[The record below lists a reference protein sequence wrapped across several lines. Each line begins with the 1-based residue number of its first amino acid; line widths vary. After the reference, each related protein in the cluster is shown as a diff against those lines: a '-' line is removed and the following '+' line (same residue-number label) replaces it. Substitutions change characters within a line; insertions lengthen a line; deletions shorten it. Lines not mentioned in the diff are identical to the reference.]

1 MAEKPMMDNKGY
13 IDVQSALKLKE
24 AEGRVE
30 RERREAEG
38 RVEVDKLN
46 AESDAKF
53 RELLIRESA
62 KETAS
67 KHLAKFAGFYLTFL
81 VCTFIFSIQFVPET
95 SIAVVA
101 GLITLVVTNLSTI
114 LKGIVENGENKELEE
129 EKAKKRQK
137 EGLIK

>member
-1 MAEKPMMDNKGY
+1 MANTPMVNEKGY

-30 RERREAEG
+30 
-38 RVEVDKLN
+38 VDKMQ

-53 RELLIRESA
+53 RELLIKESA

-67 KHLAKFAGFYLTFL
+67 KHLAKFAGLYLLIL
-81 VCTFIFSIQFVPET
+81 VLAFIFSIKFIPSD

-114 LKGIVENGENKELEE
+114 LKGIVENGDKPEDELT
-129 EKAKKRQK
+129 KGAKK
-137 EGLIK
+137 

>member
-1 MAEKPMMDNKGY
+1 MINDKGY
-13 IDVQSALKLKE
+13 IDVTSALKLKE

-30 RERREAEG
+30 VER
-38 RVEVDKLN
+38 LN

-67 KHLAKFAGFYLTFL
+67 KHLAKFAGLYLLIL
-81 VCTFIFSIQFVPET
+81 VLAFIFSIGFIPET

-101 GLITLVVTNLSTI
+101 GLITLVVTSLSTI
-114 LKGIVENGENKELEE
+114 LRGIVENGGHKEE
-129 EKAKKRQK
+129 ELREEAKKR
-137 EGLIK
+137 GIL

>member
-1 MAEKPMMDNKGY
+1 MEKPMMDNKGY

-46 AESDAKF
+46 AESDAMF

-114 LKGIVENGENKELEE
+114 LKGIVENGDDKDEASPGSRPNPVKTKL
-129 EKAKKRQK
+129 Q
-137 EGLIK
+137 

>member
-1 MAEKPMMDNKGY
+1 MGEKPTIDNKGY

-30 RERREAEG
+30 RARREADG

-67 KHLAKFAGFYLTFL
+67 KHLAKFAGLYLLIL
-81 VCTFIFSIQFVPET
+81 VLAFIGSIQFIPET

-101 GLITLVVTNLSTI
+101 GLITLVVTSLSTI
-114 LKGIVENGENKELEE
+114 LRGIVENGDNKDELPTDN
-129 EKAKKRQK
+129 KGPRA
-137 EGLIK
+137 

>member
-1 MAEKPMMDNKGY
+1 MTEKQLVNDKGY

-30 RERREAEG
+30 
-38 RVEVDKLN
+38 VEKMN

-53 RELLIRESA
+53 RELLIKESA

-67 KHLAKFAGFYLTFL
+67 KHLAKFAGLYLLIL
-81 VCTFIFSIQFVPET
+81 VLAFIGSIGFIPET

-114 LKGIVENGENKELEE
+114 LKGIVENGGQKEE
-129 EKAKKRQK
+129 ELLKAANGHTKKPPHQETK
-137 EGLIK
+137 LS

>member
-1 MAEKPMMDNKGY
+1 MGDKPMMDNKGY

-30 RERREAEG
+30 
-38 RVEVDKLN
+38 VEKMN

-81 VCTFIFSIQFVPET
+81 VCTFIFSIQFVPES

-101 GLITLVVTNLSTI
+101 GLITLVVSNLSMI
-114 LKGIVENGENKELEE
+114 LKNIVENGEHTDKIRDE
-129 EKAKKRQK
+129 AKQRGILK
-137 EGLIK
+137 

>member
-1 MAEKPMMDNKGY
+1 MSDKPMMDEKGY
-13 IDVQSALKLKE
+13 IDVQSALKLK
-24 AEGRVE
+24 
-30 RERREAEG
+30 EAEG

-81 VCTFIFSIQFVPET
+81 VCMFIFSIQFVPET

-114 LKGIVENGENKELEE
+114 LKGIVENGEDKEKLREE
-129 EKAKKRQK
+129 AKQRGILK
-137 EGLIK
+137 

>member
-1 MAEKPMMDNKGY
+1 MTDKPLINDKGY
-13 IDVQSALKLKE
+13 IDVNSALKLKE

-30 RERREAEG
+30 
-38 RVEVDKLN
+38 VDKMN

-67 KHLAKFAGFYLTFL
+67 KHLAKFAGLYLLIL
-81 VCTFIFSIQFVPET
+81 VLAFIGSIQFIPES

-101 GLITLVVTNLSTI
+101 GLITLVVTSLSSI
-114 LKGIVENGENKELEE
+114 LRGIVENGGKEETDKVPDVRPPKTKL
-129 EKAKKRQK
+129 Q
-137 EGLIK
+137 

>member
-1 MAEKPMMDNKGY
+1 MANTPMMDGKGY

-30 RERREAEG
+30 
-38 RVEVDKLN
+38 VDKMQ

-53 RELLIRESA
+53 RELLIKESA

-67 KHLAKFAGFYLTFL
+67 KHLAKFAGLYLLIL
-81 VCTFIFSIQFVPET
+81 VLAFIFSIKFIPSE

-114 LKGIVENGENKELEE
+114 LKGIVENGQSKEE
-129 EKAKKRQK
+129 EDLLAKGVKK
-137 EGLIK
+137 

>member
-1 MAEKPMMDNKGY
+1 MVHTPMVDEQGY

-30 RERREAEG
+30 
-38 RVEVDKLN
+38 VDKMQ

-53 RELLIRESA
+53 RELLIKESA

-67 KHLAKFAGFYLTFL
+67 KHLAKFAGLYLLIL
-81 VCTFIFSIQFVPET
+81 VLAFIGSIKFIPET

-114 LKGIVENGENKELEE
+114 LKGIVENGNKKEE
-129 EKAKKRQK
+129 EDLNRK
-137 EGLIK
+137 

>member
-1 MAEKPMMDNKGY
+1 MAEKPMMNDKGY

-30 RERREAEG
+30 RESREAAG
-38 RVEVDKLN
+38 RVEVDRLN

-114 LKGIVENGENKELEE
+114 LKGIVENGD
-129 EKAKKRQK
+129 AKDEDDPKTFRGKQ
-137 EGLIK
+137 

>member
-1 MAEKPMMDNKGY
+1 MANTPMMNDKGY
-13 IDVQSALKLKE
+13 IDVNSALKLKE

-30 RERREAEG
+30 
-38 RVEVDKLN
+38 VDKMQ

-53 RELLIRESA
+53 RELLIKESA

-67 KHLAKFAGFYLTFL
+67 KHLAKFAGLYLLIL
-81 VCTFIFSIQFVPET
+81 VLAFIGSIKFIPSE

-114 LKGIVENGENKELEE
+114 LKGIVESGANKEEE
-129 EKAKKRQK
+129 ELLAKGVKK
-137 EGLIK
+137 

>member
-1 MAEKPMMDNKGY
+1 MADKPMINDKGY
-13 IDVQSALKLKE
+13 IDVNSALKLKE

-30 RERREAEG
+30 
-38 RVEVDKLN
+38 VEKMN

-53 RELLIRESA
+53 RELLIKESA

-81 VCTFIFSIQFVPET
+81 VCMFIFSIQFVPET

-114 LKGIVENGENKELEE
+114 LKGIVENGDAKEEALHDE
-129 EKAKKRQK
+129 AKKR
-137 EGLIK
+137 GLLK

>member
-1 MAEKPMMDNKGY
+1 MTDKPMMDNKGY

-30 RERREAEG
+30 
-38 RVEVDKLN
+38 VEKLN

-67 KHLAKFAGFYLTFL
+67 KHLAKFAGLYLLIL
-81 VCTFIFSIQFVPET
+81 VLAFIGSIKFIPET

-101 GLITLVVTNLSTI
+101 GLITLVVTSLSTI
-114 LKGIVENGENKELEE
+114 LRGIVENGDHKEESLRDE
-129 EKAKKRQK
+129 AKQRGIMK
-137 EGLIK
+137 

>member
-1 MAEKPMMDNKGY
+1 MADKPMMDNKGY

-30 RERREAEG
+30 RESREAAG
-38 RVEVDKLN
+38 RVEVDRLN

-114 LKGIVENGENKELEE
+114 LKGIVENGDGKDEDDPRTFRGK
-129 EKAKKRQK
+129 Q
-137 EGLIK
+137 

>member
-1 MAEKPMMDNKGY
+1 MVNDKGY
-13 IDVQSALKLKE
+13 IDVQSALKLK
-24 AEGRVE
+24 
-30 RERREAEG
+30 EAEG

-62 KETAS
+62 KETAA
-67 KHLAKFAGFYLTFL
+67 KHLAKFAGLYLLIL
-81 VCTFIFSIQFVPET
+81 VLAFIFSIKFIPET

-114 LKGIVENGENKELEE
+114 LKGIIENGDKGDEDVANE
-129 EKAKKRQK
+129 AKQR
-137 EGLIK
+137 GIIK

>member
-1 MAEKPMMDNKGY
+1 MDKPMMNEQGY
-13 IDVQSALKLKE
+13 IDVQSALKLK
-24 AEGRVE
+24 
-30 RERREAEG
+30 EAEG

-53 RELLIRESA
+53 RELLIKESA
-62 KETAS
+62 KETAA

-81 VCTFIFSIQFVPET
+81 VMAFIFSIKFIPSE

-114 LKGIVENGENKELEE
+114 LKGIVENGDHKEDDDPLST
-129 EKAKKRQK
+129 KRGIQK
-137 EGLIK
+137 